1 MVDRKIP
8 EPVNCSVTD
17 ERFVV
22 PCSTLAGV
30 IDNNIPGFSRAKG
43 VFIQNL
49 TNVNTGEASRS
60 YVGIKSKA
68 HPNGFLFNFC
78 PFCGADISA
87 PFMKG
92 GA

>member
-1 MVDRKIP
+1 MVDREIAQ
-8 EPVNCSVTD
+8 PVMCSVTD
-17 ERFVV
+17 GRFVV
-22 PCSTLAGV
+22 PCSTLMGV
-30 IDNNIPGFSRAKG
+30 IDSYAPGFSRAKG

-49 TNVNTGEASRS
+49 TNMNTGQPSRA
-60 YVGIKSKA
+60 YIGIKSKA

-78 PFCGADISA
+78 PFCGTDISA